1 MHFLQV
7 EIFSCILDI
16 LNDNSQIL
24 CILLVINMSLG
35 KMLHTKIVVYFLLLK
50 LVKLKTVFEKFQDKI
65 KLCGY

>member
-16 LNDNSQIL
+16 LNNSQIL

-35 KMLHTKIVVYFLLLK
+35 KMLQTKIVVYFLLLK